1 MDFGT
6 NWHASSNLSFSTNQ
20 CRAEKMPTC
29 WLQVPEDTTVVS
41 EGKLQAQN
49 SLESK
54 LPSRSSPLKKGMD
67 LKIDYVQLPV
77 NPSLRPSQEFL
88 TPVVES

>member
-1 MDFGT
+1 
-6 NWHASSNLSFSTNQ
+6 
-20 CRAEKMPTC
+20 MPTC

-49 SLESK
+49 SLEAK